1 MTCGAYEYSPNGR
14 RGIGVSQP
22 QGGLDYPLVEPSAD
36 IQYLLADAYLAL
48 ESNELTGAAPFRIKW
63 LYGVGCAVT
72 SKPSWAPT
80 PVHAA
85 DVLIVD
91 ANDAEVFNSTL
102 SDVSFSTWCWGL
114 KKTSSSCNSTYDY
127 KIYEW
132 QRSNSVC
139 RLVVYQ
145 TWPESADGLD
155 ESTTRDFATNIA
167 PESAVLDARAV
178 YLVPKR
184 VKSFVLPGAT
194 NNTSVKIT
202 NATLDVSA
210 GLNTLL
216 TASDTQTRGLRSARQ
231 VTISA
236 IAGAGL
242 GKYVDCAE
250 TQPVIR
256 SLNGITGPNVLI
268 SAGDCL
274 WANLPTTY
282 NAATGKLT
290 PQRTNNR
297 ATQQIGSNC
306 PACCTCSDYVDIA
319 TYMNNTRDRYK
330 SIGGDAGDVLLLH
343 ADNITR
349 WEAQRNCR
357 LQKPIKVCMTA
368 QICPYID
375 VVAQYCNNC
384 TDCAHDVVLT
394 INMAAYPD
402 NTAAP
407 VCNYSMVT
415 TPTLK
420 QGLFNLDGA
429 WPTFTAR
436 LGDVDAGNSASVSFR
451 LAFDSAQATTVK
463 ATVTGTSA
471 EGVIKAGCEANAAT
485 AAGVASKA
493 LYCDDSGNTIT
504 LC

>member
-1 MTCGAYEYSPNGR
+1 
-14 RGIGVSQP
+14 
-22 QGGLDYPLVEPSAD
+22 LDYPLVDPSPD
-36 IQYLLADAYLAL
+36 IQYLLADAYLAI
-48 ESNELTGAAPFRIKW
+48 ESNDLTATAPFRIKW
-63 LYGVGCAVT
+63 LYGVGCAAL
-72 SKPSWAPT
+72 SAPSWAPT
-80 PVHAA
+80 PTHAA

-91 ANDAEVFNSTL
+91 ANDVAVFNSTL
-102 SDVSFSTWCWGL
+102 SGVSFSTWCWGL
-114 KKTSSSCNSTYDY
+114 KKTSGSCNSTYDY

-132 QRSNSVC
+132 QSGAAVC
-139 RLVVYQ
+139 RFVVYQ
-145 TWPESADGLD
+145 TWPTSADGLD
-155 ESTTRDFATNIA
+155 ENSTRDFATNIA
-167 PESAVLDARAV
+167 PAAAVLDERAV
-178 YLVPKR
+178 YRIPKR

-194 NNTSVKIT
+194 SSANVKIT

-216 TASDTQTRGLRSARQ
+216 TTSDVQARGLRSTRQ
-231 VTISA
+231 VTIAA
-236 IAGAGL
+236 IAGTGL

-256 SLNGITGPNVLI
+256 SLNGISGPNVLL

-274 WANLPTTY
+274 WAHVPTTY

-297 ATQQIGSNC
+297 ATQQVGSNC

-330 SIGGDAGDVLLLH
+330 FIGSEAGDVLVLH
-343 ADNITR
+343 SDNITR

-357 LQKPIKVCMTA
+357 LQKPIKACMTA
-368 QICPYID
+368 QVCPYID
-375 VVAQYCNNC
+375 VAAQYCNNC

-402 NTAAP
+402 NTAEP
-407 VCNYSMVT
+407 VCNYSMIT

-420 QGLFNLDGA
+420 QGLFNLDGS

-451 LAFDSAQATTVK
+451 LLFAEAQATTVK
-463 ATVTGTSA
+463 VTVTGASA
-471 EGVIKAGCEANAAT
+471 EGPIKAGCEANAPL
-485 AAGVASKA
+485 AAGIASKA